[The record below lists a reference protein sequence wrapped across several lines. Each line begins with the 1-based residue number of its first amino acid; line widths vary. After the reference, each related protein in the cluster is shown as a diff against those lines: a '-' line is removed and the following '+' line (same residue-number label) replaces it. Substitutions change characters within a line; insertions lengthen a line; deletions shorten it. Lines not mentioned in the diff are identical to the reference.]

1 MFVFELEVV
10 FGSPSPPPPP
20 SLLKLFVFIKS
31 EDLENSD
38 EDDDPNVKVDKDAVA
53 VGGGIDATVDG
64 AVDEKDEPKRDVLFI
79 SVGAA
84 SFDPESTRENGTDVE
99 TFSL

>member
-1 MFVFELEVV
+1 VFVFKLEVV

-53 VGGGIDATVDG
+53 VGGGIDAAVDG
-64 AVDEKDEPKRDVLFI
+64 AVDENDEPRRDFLFI
-79 SVGAA
+79 SVGAV
-84 SFDPESTRENGTDVE
+84 SVDPESTRENGTDVE
-99 TFSL
+99 AFSI